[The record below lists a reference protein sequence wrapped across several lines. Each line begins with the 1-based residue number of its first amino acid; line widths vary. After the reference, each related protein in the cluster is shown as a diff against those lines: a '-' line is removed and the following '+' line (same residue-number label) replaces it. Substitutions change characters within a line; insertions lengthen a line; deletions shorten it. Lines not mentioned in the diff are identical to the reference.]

1 MLTYLGASWAIYVRL
16 NTSLNTG
23 QRNEQQNTGWLAE
36 GVDDLLVG
44 YSCWMAERLQRC
56 VVEKTV
62 ELGVPVPYSKHSD
75 DDIG

>member
-1 MLTYLGASWAIYVRL
+1 MRL

-23 QRNEQQNTGWLAE
+23 QRNEQQNNTGWLAE
-36 GVDDLLVG
+36 RVDDLLVG
-44 YSCWMAERLQRC
+44 YSCCWMTERLQRC